1 MKGKAFLRSLL
12 YGIGSLAVVAG
23 LVYAVRYYV
32 GESYQISTNAMAE
45 ALKAGDY
52 IVVNKWP
59 ERPAE
64 RRGEVV
70 LFRSPLRRDSLD
82 RPLFVGQVVIF
93 SCRNH

>member
-12 YGIGSLAVVAG
+12 YGIGSLAVVVGA
-23 LVYAVRYYV
+23 VYAVRYYV

-59 ERPAE
+59 K
-64 RRGEVV
+64 
-70 LFRSPLRRDSLD
+70 
-82 RPLFVGQVVIF
+82 
-93 SCRNH
+93 

>member
-1 MKGKAFLRSLL
+1 MKGKALLQSFL
-12 YGIGSLAVVAG
+12 YGIGSLAVVVGA
-23 LVYAVRYYV
+23 VYAVRYYV

-70 LFRSPLRRDSLD
+70 LCRSPLRRDSLD

>member
-1 MKGKAFLRSLL
+1 MKGKALLQSFL
-12 YGIGSLAVVAG
+12 YGIGSLAVVVGA
-23 LVYAVRYYV
+23 VYAVRYYV

-64 RRGEVV
+64 R
-70 LFRSPLRRDSLD
+70 
-82 RPLFVGQVVIF
+82 
-93 SCRNH
+93 